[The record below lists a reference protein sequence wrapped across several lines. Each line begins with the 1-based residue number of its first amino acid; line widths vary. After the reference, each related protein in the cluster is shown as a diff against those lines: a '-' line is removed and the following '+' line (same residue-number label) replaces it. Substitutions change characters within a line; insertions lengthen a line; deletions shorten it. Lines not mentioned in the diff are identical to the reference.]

1 MLQGEICKELSK
13 ARLEIDN
20 VKRQML
26 QQEIAFNIQ
35 QTDALTR
42 SLSPSAND
50 PSFVRSTS
58 HTSFESHSLRRSQ
71 KGRHGVMENDATKVS
86 RNKKKIVILV

>member
-1 MLQGEICKELSK
+1 LFQGDIVKELGK

-42 SLSPSAND
+42 LV
-50 PSFVRSTS
+50 FTII
-58 HTSFESHSLRRSQ
+58 
-71 KGRHGVMENDATKVS
+71 KGWALQLVVATVL
-86 RNKKKIVILV
+86 VISSSKGSGSGDW